1 MSKTLKEKRRQ
12 EMAREKRRKR
22 LLYGGVTA
30 VVVVLLG
37 ALIYFRFLQVIP
49 GIADLGPQDRGH
61 AVNVDVA
68 EEPGLPPAG
77 GTHNPQWLNCGV
89 YREPV
94 EVEHAVHSLEH
105 GAVWITYHPDL
116 PAEEIVALEAR
127 ADNFTLVSPYPDLQT
142 DVVVTAWGTRL
153 LIEDLPDERIDDF
166 VARYKGQG
174 PEPGATCSGGVGTPI
189 S

>member
-12 EMAREKRRKR
+12 ELVREQRRKR

-30 VVVVLLG
+30 VVVVLL
-37 ALIYFRFLQVIP
+37 ATLIYFRFLQAIP

-68 EEPGLPPAG
+68 AEPGLPPAG
-77 GTHNPQWLNCGV
+77 GTHNPRWLNCGI
-89 YREPV
+89 YREPI
-94 EVEHAVHSLEH
+94 EADLAVHSLEH
-105 GAVWITYHPDL
+105 GAVWVSYHPDL
-116 PAEEIVALEAR
+116 PAGQVTTLEAY
-127 ADNFTLVSPYPDLQT
+127 ADNFTIVSPYPDLQT

-153 LIEDLPDERIDDF
+153 LVDELPDERIEDF
-166 VARYKGQG
+166 IARYKGAG
-174 PEPGATCSGGVGTPI
+174 PEPGATCSGGVGTPV